1 MSKNKKNK
9 NMDNYL
15 SLSLMTEM
23 LFNGQSLS
31 SIFGGKY
38 QNEPKSPYENL
49 KNGFELRTIELKDDK
64 GDVDKNWGSYSH
76 LYRNE
81 ELICDKVFRKGGLGG
96 EFKDGYSSLIYYI
109 QKEPHTEKK
118 HGFDF
123 GIHVIIN
130 ESGEIVLSGEGI
142 SSYPHHCGGNLGKLK
157 DCYYNL
163 LTKEPIIECSSSE
176 HIDGKEFVFVTHKYD
191 WYNKTVKMP
200 LGVYQINKTTCEI
213 KKIDDVK

>member
-1 MSKNKKNK
+1 MNQKELRIFTQA
-9 NMDNYL
+9 MIGL
-15 SLSLMTEM
+15 SIEHIKQTYNHNPEYDRL
-23 LFNGQSLS
+23 G
-31 SIFGGKY
+31 
-38 QNEPKSPYENL
+38 
-49 KNGFELRTIELKDDK
+49 NGFELRAIELKDAK
-64 GDVDKNWGSYSH
+64 GNVVENGGSYSH
-76 LYRNE
+76 LYRNG
-81 ELICDKVFRKGGLGG
+81 ELVCDKVFRKGGLSNR
-96 EFKDGYSSLIYYI
+96 FRDGYCDLILYT

-118 HGFDF
+118 HGFSF

-130 ESGEIVLSGEGI
+130 ESGDIALSGEGI

-163 LTKEPIIECSSSE
+163 LTKEPIIECISSE

-200 LGVYQINKTTCEI
+200 LGVYQINKSTCEI

>member
-1 MSKNKKNK
+1 MNQKELRIFTQAMIGLSIE
-9 NMDNYL
+9 NMKQTYND
-15 SLSLMTEM
+15 
-23 LFNGQSLS
+23 S
-31 SIFGGKY
+31 SEFDRLG
-38 QNEPKSPYENL
+38 
-49 KNGFELRTIELKDDK
+49 NGFELRAIKLKDAK
-64 GDVDKNWGSYSH
+64 GNVVENGGSYSH
-76 LYRNE
+76 LYRNGK
-81 ELICDKVFRKGGLGG
+81 LVCDKVFRKGGLSNG
-96 EFKDGYSSLIYYI
+96 FRDGYCDLILYT

-130 ESGEIVLSGEGI
+130 ESGDIALSGEGI